1 MGFAIF
7 YLSGMLV
14 SVILILILAH
24 YEERLGNNIED
35 LPGSI
40 GLAIWSW
47 IMVALFIIVY
57 KDTYKAMIKSW
68 FK

>member
-14 SVILILILAH
+14 SVILILLLAH